1 LTSRH
6 SREEK
11 VDIQVIGGNIKDIK
25 ADAIIV
31 SLLEWEATDKPLTGA
46 VGAVDEALSGTFK
59 ALLDS
64 GDLKGKLNQTAV
76 LYPRGAMQASRV
88 IVVGLGKPQDVTL
101 DKVRQA
107 AGTGAKKAG
116 ELACKSIAAVAIGA
130 GGGGLDPRAAA
141 QATVEGMVLALYEF
155 RVHKSTPAEH
165 GAIESVTLAESD
177 AGKLPAVQEGARVG
191 RILADATNFAR
202 DLVNQPSNHMTP
214 HIMADA
220 ARDMAARNHLI
231 CEVLNIEQ
239 MAELGM
245 GALMGVTRGSDEP
258 PAFIILEYKPD
269 AGQPVIFVGKGITF
283 DSGGISLKPGE
294 GMGAMKGDM
303 AGAAAV
309 IGAMQAVAQLDLP
322 LHVVA
327 LAPACENLPSGHA
340 YKPGDVLKAMN
351 GKTIEIISTDA
362 EGRLILADALCYAD
376 RYKPSAVVDL
386 ATLTGSCV
394 VALGEN
400 VAAGIFSNDD
410 DLSAKLREAG
420 AKAGEKLWPL
430 PLYEEYRDKIKS
442 EVADMKN
449 SGGRTGGVGTSA
461 IFLKEF
467 ASYSWAHLDIAPVES
482 DDKGG
487 PYQPKGATGFGV
499 RTLVEFLRGR
509 IG

>member
-1 LTSRH
+1 L
-6 SREEK
+6 EVI
-11 VDIQVIGGNIKDIK
+11 VDIQVTSDVKITEVK
-25 ADAIIV
+25 ADAVMV
-31 SLLEWEATDKPLTGA
+31 SLLDWDLAEDKPITGA
-46 VGAVDEALSGTFK
+46 VGAVDQALGGAIK
-59 ALLDS
+59 ALLLG
-64 GDLKGKLNQTAV
+64 GDLKGKLNKTAV
-76 LYPRGAMQASRV
+76 LYPRGVIPAQRV
-88 IVVGLGKPQDVTL
+88 IVVGIGKAQDLTL

-107 AGTGAKKAG
+107 AGTAAKKAR
-116 ELACKSIAAVAIGA
+116 ELGCKSVATVAIGA
-130 GGGGLDPRAAA
+130 GGGGLDPQSAA
-141 QATVEGMVLALYEF
+141 QATVEGMVLGLYEF
-155 RVHKSTPAEH
+155 RVHKSTPAEN
-165 GAIESVTLAESD
+165 GAIESVTLVELD
-177 AGKLPAVQEGARVG
+177 AARLPAVKQGARVG
-191 RILADATNFAR
+191 RILADATNFTR

-214 HIMADA
+214 HILAHA
-220 ARDMAARNHLI
+220 AQDMAAKNGLK
-231 CEVLNIEQ
+231 CQVFNVEQ
-239 MAELGM
+239 IAELGM
-245 GALMGVTRGSDEP
+245 GAMLGVTKGSDEP
-258 PAFIILEYKPD
+258 PQFIILEHKPD
-269 AGQPVIFVGKGITF
+269 VGQPVIFVGKGITF

-351 GKTIEIISTDA
+351 GKTIEVISTDA

-386 ATLTGSCV
+386 ATLTGACV

-410 DLSAKLREAG
+410 ALSAKLREAG
-420 AKAGEKLWPL
+420 TQAGEKLWPL
-430 PLYEEYRDKIKS
+430 PLYEEYKDKIKS

-449 SGGRTGGVGTSA
+449 TGGRSGGVGTSA

-467 ASYSWAHLDIAPVES
+467 TSYPWAHLDIAAMDF

-499 RTLVEFLRGR
+499 RTLVEFLRARAG
-509 IG
+509 

>member
-1 LTSRH
+1 VEINVVS
-6 SREEK
+6 
-11 VDIQVIGGNIKDIK
+11 GGIKGFK

-31 SLLEWEATDKPLTGA
+31 SLLDWEVTPDTPITGA
-46 VGAVDEALSGTFK
+46 VGSVDEALEGAIKS
-59 ALLDS
+59 LLLG
-64 GDLKGKLNQTAV
+64 GDLKGKLNKTAV
-76 LYPRGAMQASRV
+76 LYPRGAIPATRV
-88 IVVGLGKPQDVTL
+88 IVVGIGKAQDLTV
-101 DKVRQA
+101 DKIRQA
-107 AGTGAKKAG
+107 AGTAVKKAR
-116 ELACKSIAAVAIGA
+116 ELGANSVATVAFGS
-130 GGGGLDPRAAA
+130 GGGGLDAQLAA
-141 QATVEGMVLALYEF
+141 QATVEGMALALYEF
-155 RVHKSTPAEH
+155 RVHKSTPAEN
-165 GAIESVTLAESD
+165 GAIDSVTLVEFDQA
-177 AGKLPAVQEGARVG
+177 KLAAVQAGARVG
-191 RILADATNFAR
+191 RILAEATNFTR

-214 HIMADA
+214 HTLAHA
-220 ARDMAARNHLI
+220 AQDMAAKNGCK
-231 CEVLNIEQ
+231 CEVLNLEQ
-239 MAELGM
+239 IAELGM
-245 GALMGVTRGSDEP
+245 GAMMGVTRGSDEP
-258 PAFIILEYKPD
+258 PAFIILEHKPE

-294 GMGAMKGDM
+294 NMGAMKGDM

-376 RYKPSAVVDL
+376 RYKPAAVIDL
-386 ATLTGSCV
+386 ATLTGACV

-400 VAAGIFSNDD
+400 VAAGIFSNDE
-410 DLSAKLREAG
+410 DLSARLRQAG
-420 AKAGEKLWPL
+420 TQAGEKLWPL

-449 SGGRTGGVGTSA
+449 SGGRSGGVGTSA

-467 ASYSWAHLDIAPVES
+467 TSYPWAHLDIAPMEA
-482 DDKGG
+482 DDRGG

-499 RTLVEFLRGR
+499 RTLVEFARAR
-509 IG
+509 TA